1 MNCKKFEFRFKFFS
15 MNIFFLR
22 GFWDCL
28 IKERASQHL
37 FLDLIRFMLGWFLYL
52 LFIPEIV
59 SFSRERVWEEE
70 LCLFAVFK
78 IGMFIKEQ
86 DFIIFS
92 KSNFR
97 TCVDLILNFGFIIFQ
112 KTLLSVT
119 LHMSGLPKRH
129 PNLNSQS
136 YYFRNKVKKILIMEY
151 LQQR

>member
-1 MNCKKFEFRFKFFS
+1 
-15 MNIFFLR
+15 
-22 GFWDCL
+22 
-28 IKERASQHL
+28 
-37 FLDLIRFMLGWFLYL
+37 MLGWFLYL

-59 SFSRERVWEEE
+59 SFSRERVLEEE

-78 IGMFIKEQ
+78 VGMFIKEQ

-97 TCVDLILNFGFIIFQ
+97 TYVDLILNFGFIIFR

-129 PNLNSQS
+129 PSLNSQS
-136 YYFRNKVKKILIMEY
+136 YYFRNKVKKNTNNVILTTTIIMATATI
-151 LQQR
+151 LMILKIMVAIIMKLIKT

>member
-1 MNCKKFEFRFKFFS
+1 MLAK
-15 MNIFFLR
+15 
-22 GFWDCL
+22 
-28 IKERASQHL
+28 HL
-37 FLDLIRFMLGWFLYL
+37 FLDLIRYMLGWFLYL
-52 LFIPEIV
+52 LFIPEIL

-78 IGMFIKEQ
+78 IGMFVKEQ

-97 TCVDLILNFGFIIFQ
+97 TYVDLILNFGFIIFQ

-129 PNLNSQS
+129 SSLNSQT
-136 YYFRNKVKKILIMEY
+136 FEIN
-151 LQQR
+151 